1 MNKFFEINELKNK
14 LKFLRKKNK
23 IIGLCHGV
31 FDLLHVG
38 HIRHFKLAKKK
49 VDFLILSITCSNI
62 GLPNAFIKG
71 LGLVL
76 VRGKSLLP
84 IPPAIIIT
92 WFFRTMGF
100 FINSNT

>member
-1 MNKFFEINELKNK
+1 MNKLFEINELKNK

-49 VDFLILSITCSNI
+49 VDFLILSITTDQFVNKVSI
-62 GLPNAFIKG
+62 DHI
-71 LGLVL
+71 LV
-76 VRGKSLLP
+76 K
-84 IPPAIIIT
+84 
-92 WFFRTMGF
+92 
-100 FINSNT
+100 N